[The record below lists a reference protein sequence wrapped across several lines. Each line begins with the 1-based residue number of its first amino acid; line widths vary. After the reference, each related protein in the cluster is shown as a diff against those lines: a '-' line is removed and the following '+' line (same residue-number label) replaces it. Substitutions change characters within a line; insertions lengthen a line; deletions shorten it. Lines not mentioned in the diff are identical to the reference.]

1 MKKLLFLFLAVTL
14 LTACDEKATDDS
26 LSVSKDLLEFKP
38 EGGTQEFQIFS
49 NTGWKIIVADENS
62 EVYLSATSGHG
73 NTTISVTLSGG
84 RITETTTRLIVRSDD
99 GASLKNV
106 KLIQHGYSG
115 NNVILNISNVDKYL
129 IMNGTAYSE
138 DSLTIHT
145 NVPWQLKG
153 PEWIEV
159 YNGKEWVK
167 LSMEHANITG
177 NATMKSASGQN
188 DTYDLK
194 IRCASENADEE
205 DRNGTIILEST
216 YTKDKGDEI
225 TVSQLG
231 RLRVNAD
238 ALVLAHDMA
247 WAWKYGK
254 DVATIKYRVGTQSY
268 QNFITEDEMKNWAT
282 AQPDLICCTYN
293 LKASTAYFIYAYGLD
308 AAGGGF
314 NGTWEAA
321 GCITQSDINQPL
333 TYITAVYYNDK
344 GDIGIVFD
352 QNEYSMAFYTLA
364 VPSSSDYAYYPDGLL
379 AWYFY
384 KNLHDVTTTSYFTM
398 YSYRTMI
405 FPFNYNQH
413 MQFISWSLAPETY
426 TLSGLLERY
435 DTSRKL
441 SAPSYVTSD
450 EPKYQSTSLDQLE
463 ELKKSVILVKK

>member
-1 MKKLLFLFLAVTL
+1 M
-14 LTACDEKATDDS
+14 
-26 LSVSKDLLEFKP
+26 
-38 EGGTQEFQIFS
+38 
-49 NTGWKIIVADENS
+49 
-62 EVYLSATSGHG
+62 
-73 NTTISVTLSGG
+73 
-84 RITETTTRLIVRSDD
+84 
-99 GASLKNV
+99 
-106 KLIQHGYSG
+106 
-115 NNVILNISNVDKYL
+115 
-129 IMNGTAYSE
+129 
-138 DSLTIHT
+138 
-145 NVPWQLKG
+145 
-153 PEWIEV
+153 
-159 YNGKEWVK
+159 
-167 LSMEHANITG
+167 
-177 NATMKSASGQN
+177 
-188 DTYDLK
+188 
-194 IRCASENADEE
+194 
-205 DRNGTIILEST
+205 
-216 YTKDKGDEI
+216 
-225 TVSQLG
+225 
-231 RLRVNAD
+231 
-238 ALVLAHDMA
+238 
-247 WAWKYGK
+247 
-254 DVATIKYRVGTQSY
+254 
-268 QNFITEDEMKNWAT
+268 
-282 AQPDLICCTYN
+282 
-293 LKASTAYFIYAYGLD
+293 KASTAYFIYAYGLD

-352 QNEYSMAFYTLA
+352 QNEYSIAFFTLA
-364 VPSSSDYAYYPDGLL
+364 VPSSSDYAYCPDGLL

>member
-84 RITETTTRLIVRSDD
+84 RLTETTTRLIVRSDD

-205 DRNGTIILEST
+205 DRNGAIILEST

-282 AQPDLICCTYN
+282 AQPDLIYCTYN

-308 AAGGGF
+308 AAGGGCVDRPSPGRARAAGSAHARSSVACARGESVRMHEARRRALDRPF
-314 NGTWEAA
+314 SRRAGARMHAQYACALRTRRAASSRKSDQVPRDVWHDDGEGGGISRRREAA
-321 GCITQSDINQPL
+321 AWMAGGLREQGCVRRVRPGAARRACAIQAGGRREGRA
-333 TYITAVYYNDK
+333 YAVLR
-344 GDIGIVFD
+344 IRC
-352 QNEYSMAFYTLA
+352 AR
-364 VPSSSDYAYYPDGLL
+364 
-379 AWYFY
+379 
-384 KNLHDVTTTSYFTM
+384 LH
-398 YSYRTMI
+398 
-405 FPFNYNQH
+405 
-413 MQFISWSLAPETY
+413 W
-426 TLSGLLERY
+426 
-435 DTSRKL
+435 
-441 SAPSYVTSD
+441 
-450 EPKYQSTSLDQLE
+450 
-463 ELKKSVILVKK
+463 